1 MTVLMSGASTMYVSP
16 DNIYVAYPN
25 WVNGTDVTAIYRVK
39 INGLQLNL
47 EAQGSVPGYT
57 INQYAMDEYSGN
69 LRIATN
75 LWQYTAKSD
84 VFGDSRVHKSTTSM
98 SSTRT

>member
-25 WVNGTDVTAIYRVK
+25 WVNGTDVTSIYRVK
-39 INGLQLNL
+39 IDGLQLTF
-47 EAQGSVPGYT
+47 EAQGNVPGNT
-57 INQYAMDEYSGN
+57 INQYAMDEYNGN

-75 LWQYTAKSD
+75 SGSTRLKAMFS
-84 VFGDSRVHKSTTSM
+84 VDSRIHK
-98 SSTRT
+98 